1 MGSFFFTSASGW
13 IASILLSLEI
23 LLPYLLRPTR
33 LSGPLDLPRSYA
45 KPYLRRLWPHYWAG
59 YLLLALS
66 VTHAWIPMQ
75 ASGYLKRANIFG
87 LWFATAALSL
97 LLLQVTLGLRSAG
110 FAAANPRAHSRL
122 ALLDNARSDFFR
134 SHPHLAQLLN
144 CSFASNSA
152 ASMN

>member
-97 LLLQVTLGLRSAG
+97 LLLQVTLGLLLQD
-110 FAAANPRAHSRL
+110 SRL
-122 ALLDNARSDFFR
+122 QTRERIRGWHYWIMLALTFSVAI
-134 SHPHLAQLLN
+134 HIWLN
-144 CSFASNSA
+144 S
-152 ASMN
+152 